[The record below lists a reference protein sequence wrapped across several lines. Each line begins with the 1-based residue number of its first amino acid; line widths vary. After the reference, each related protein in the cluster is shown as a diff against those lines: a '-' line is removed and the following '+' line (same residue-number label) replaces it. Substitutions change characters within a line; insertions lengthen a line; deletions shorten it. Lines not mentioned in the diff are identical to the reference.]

1 MQTNRFKK
9 FVMRALWRA
18 QQSQMVISI
27 VFWSL
32 TLTGI
37 FYDKVAERFNN
48 FGLPESNVLG
58 GMAVMFTMVVV
69 LILLSGYLY
78 DRLQFWKE
86 QNVVMIERNPYASKG
101 RMHPNQVIYWS
112 AVAELLPEDSEK
124 RKDLEAIIDY
134 NLSMPEVRAE
144 VEGMVRIARRG
155 T

>member
-1 MQTNRFKK
+1 MK
-9 FVMRALWRA
+9 ALWRA

-48 FGLPESNVLG
+48 FGLPRSNVFG
-58 GMAVMFTMVVV
+58 GMAVMFTLVMI
-69 LILLSGYLY
+69 LILLFGYLY
-78 DRLQFWKE
+78 DRFQFWKE

-112 AVAELLPEDSEK
+112 AVVDLLPEGSQKK
-124 RKDLEAIIDY
+124 RDLESIIQY
-134 NLSMPEVRAE
+134 NLNIPGVRDE
-144 VEGMVRIARRG
+144 VEAMLREARKMHDE
-155 T
+155 